1 MYMYSRIVNEIVTTY
16 EPQILEKSKFFR
28 QQVKIFVKSSV
39 RGSLACTSVAL
50 CRWHR
55 CVFGFDH
62 FWNGGATACE
72 RAAANFV
79 VVLQFI
85 HSARSLNVYPHFRN
99 GWTQTRSD
107 VIGIMQRTYK
117 RVISAPTILQKSS
130 LVDEKTSISPEF
142 VARK

>member
-39 RGSLACTSVAL
+39 RGSLACTSVTL

-79 VVLQFI
+79 VAL
-85 HSARSLNVYPHFRN
+85 HTVYPLRAFAERIPLFQKWLN
-99 GWTQTRSD
+99 PNTQRRHRHNATDVQASD
-107 VIGIMQRTYK
+107 QSTDDFTKIFTCW
-117 RVISAPTILQKSS
+117 
-130 LVDEKTSISPEF
+130 
-142 VARK
+142 RKNFDFSRIWGS